1 MRFEWLAGH
10 LLAEFDKQIYENVN
24 LKWRY
29 LMFAN
34 YETLEARRLD
44 HRVDLDL
51 IAKVGKYINVGLG
64 GILLYDYDQ
73 DAEVQLSQVFSI
85 GFLYTFQNYVE
96 EKQ

>member
-1 MRFEWLAGH
+1 MGAQI
-10 LLAEFDKQIYENVN
+10 LAEYDKQIYENIN

-44 HRVDLDL
+44 HRFDLDFV
-51 IAKVGKYINVGLG
+51 AKVGKYINVGLG

-73 DAEVQLSQVFSI
+73 DHKAQLSQVLSI

-96 EKQ
+96 PEE